1 MVDDILPEDGS
12 RHREDAEEK
21 DGSDGSSRSSG
32 FKPRR
37 RKLKLISVLLTALFP
52 GLGHLYLRELG
63 KGIALIYFVL
73 IDAASLVYFSSVRM
87 HINVPLLVLLALL
100 IPVIY
105 FYSIYDVLQST
116 DYWNARRSGIARTQR
131 TPVQNLWRGLGLGA
145 QLIGGGLILFLLRQ
159 QPAWLSSFIRDY
171 AGYTVAVIFLA
182 AAALL
187 TAGESRR
194 KFKRTGRLTAA
205 LLAAGVAVL
214 LILDLRLNRDAML
227 LLLRWWPVLLIL
239 LGVEAII
246 NILRVR
252 RKRNGTGIGRV
263 RFDLKGMLLTLIA
276 SASVF
281 AITQQD
287 HYVQL
292 WKKVSLDLTA
302 ASMEF
307 SEETGYAVTKPPL
320 EISLPS
326 ETRKLSVDGING
338 NITISREAVFHV
350 QVQYKVYVDS
360 GNLQEAA
367 SIADQTEVQVA
378 PGGTLGLKVR
388 DASYGPS
395 GKRHPKVN
403 MNIVI
408 PFNRSLT
415 LNVTTTNGNLLVK
428 NLAAD
433 DVVLETG
440 NGKIDLINLL
450 GNFKASTLNGDVHV
464 SGFQGNLA
472 ASSQGGNL
480 SADHVQG
487 HLKLSALVGD
497 IAVMNTTGDIDV
509 NTKNGNL
516 DIEEVPKTLN
526 AQTLNGMVQVKSN
539 VVGGD
544 WDVYSAVGE
553 LRITLPEQ
561 ADYTLEASSGYG
573 GIETNLPFP
582 VENKTIKG
590 VWGTGE
596 YKVNLDGNSNVFI
609 YKESINALD
618 PQPTKN

>member
-1 MVDDILPEDGS
+1 MKDHTLQEGGS
-12 RHREDAEEK
+12 GHTEK
-21 DGSDGSSRSSG
+21 MEGPGGGAKTVG

-52 GLGHLYLRELG
+52 GLGHLYLRQLG
-63 KGIALIYFVL
+63 KGITLIYFIL

-87 HINVPLLVLLALL
+87 HINVPLLILLAIL

-116 DYWNARRSGIARTQR
+116 DYWNARRSGTARHKR
-131 TPVQNLWRGLGLGA
+131 TAAQAFWRGLGMGA

-159 QPAWLSSFIRDY
+159 QPAWLSSFIQNY
-171 AGYTVAVIFLA
+171 AGYTVAGFFLA
-182 AAALL
+182 AAVLL
-187 TAGESRR
+187 FMGENRR
-194 KFKRTGRLTAA
+194 KFRRTGRLTAS
-205 LLAAGVAVL
+205 LFAAGVGIL
-214 LILDLRLNRDAML
+214 LILDLSLNRDAML

-239 LGVEAII
+239 LGFEAIF
-246 NILRVR
+246 NMLRVR
-252 RKRNGTGIGRV
+252 NKRSTAGMGRI
-263 RFDLKGMLLTLIA
+263 RFDLRGMLLTLA
-276 SASVF
+276 AAVSVF

-292 WKKVSLDLTA
+292 WQKVSLDLTA

-307 SEETGYAVTKPPL
+307 SEEKGYSVTKPAL
-320 EISLPS
+320 EIPLPS
-326 ETRKLSVDGING
+326 ETRKLSINGING
-338 NITISREAVFHV
+338 NITISREAVFNV

-367 SIADQTEVQVA
+367 SIAEQTHIEA
-378 PGGTLGLKVR
+378 TADSTLGLVVK
-388 DASYGPS
+388 DAGYGQS

-415 LNVTTTNGNLLVK
+415 MNVTTTNGNLLVK

-433 DVVLETG
+433 HVVLETG
-440 NGKIDLINLL
+440 NGKIELRNLQ
-450 GNFKASTLNGDVHV
+450 GEFKASTLNGDGYI
-464 SGFQGNLA
+464 SGFQGDITMNT
-472 ASSQGGNL
+472 QGGNL
-480 SADHVQG
+480 SADNIQG
-487 HLKLSALVGD
+487 KLKLSTLVGD
-497 IAVMNTTGDIDV
+497 IAVRTTSGDIDV

-516 DIEEVPKTLN
+516 DIEEAPKKLD
-526 AQTLNGMVQVKSN
+526 AQTLNGMIRVESN
-539 VVGGD
+539 VIGGD
-544 WDVYSAVGE
+544 WNVYSAVGE
-553 LRITLPEQ
+553 LHITLPEQ
-561 ADYTLEASSGYG
+561 ADYTLEGSSGYG

-590 VWGTGE
+590 TWGTGE

-609 YKESINALD
+609 YKEAINALD
-618 PQPTKN
+618 PLPAQE